1 MEDDEI
7 LIIDQ
12 IINDVAEAE
21 EDAEQP
27 IRRRFE
33 HIDPFEALSNT
44 QFISLFRMN
53 KDLAR
58 VIINMLQPYIVQTHG
73 ATAIDLQ
80 TKLLYLFIKLLYLLI
95 VTFWELIF
103 KSMDEEEVLLINQI
117 FDDLQ
122 QAEEDGQAPARQRYQ
137 RTDPFVT
144 LADAQFI
151 QLFRVDKDLARQ
163 IIISLTPYMDQG
175 QTYSSLDIETK
186 VWEYFPI

>member
-80 TKLLYLFIKLLYLLI
+80 TKVLVALLFYAHGSYQKI
-95 VTFWELIF
+95 TGRNIF
-103 KSMDEEEVLLINQI
+103 SSLSQAK
-117 FDDLQ
+117 
-122 QAEEDGQAPARQRYQ
+122 AEEDAEQPIRR
-137 RTDPFVT
+137 RFEHIDPFEALSNT
-144 LADAQFI
+144 QFI
-151 QLFRVDKDLARQ
+151 SLFRMNKDLARV
-163 IIISLTPYMDQG
+163 IINMLQPYIV
-175 QTYSSLDIETK
+175 QTHGATAIDLQTK
-186 VWEYFPI
+186 VSY